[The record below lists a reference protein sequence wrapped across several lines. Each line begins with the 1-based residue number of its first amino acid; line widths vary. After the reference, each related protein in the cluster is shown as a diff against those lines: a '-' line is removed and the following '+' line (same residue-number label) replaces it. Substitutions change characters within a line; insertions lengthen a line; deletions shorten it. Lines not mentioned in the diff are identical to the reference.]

1 MVSGHF
7 FHFRGGV
14 FFVSCIKT
22 INMKQ
27 ITVFLVI
34 LMLLSGFYGCRTVT
48 KQETDGV
55 VSVSIMP
62 VKYFI
67 DYLTDA
73 SLEVNVMVPSGAS
86 HATYAPTTGQ
96 LRKLSDSDIYF
107 RIGHL
112 GYEQAFIDRLSELN
126 PRMQVVNLSDG
137 VELIHGEEVDHG
149 DHVHEG
155 GIDPHIWMSPAVML
169 KLLPRIS
176 EAITETYPDLTQ
188 AVKTRYAE
196 LHDAVE
202 TLHQELESLTEG
214 LTQRSFMIFHPAL
227 TYMARDYGLE
237 QIAIERHG
245 KEPSPAQLRHMVRHA
260 RHHDIRIIFIQEEFD
275 MRSAQLVSEETGAAL
290 VQINP
295 LAYEW
300 REEIKHIMETL
311 NTSLQ

>member
-1 MVSGHF
+1 
-7 FHFRGGV
+7 
-14 FFVSCIKT
+14 
-22 INMKQ
+22 MKQ

-34 LMLLSGFYGCRTVT
+34 LMLSTGFYGCRTGEE
-48 KQETDGV
+48 QETDGV

-86 HATYAPTTGQ
+86 HATYAPTTSQ

-112 GYEQAFIDRLSELN
+112 GYEQAFIDSLSELN
-126 PRMQVVNLSDG
+126 PRMQVINLSDG
-137 VELIHGEEVDHG
+137 VELIQGEEVDHG

-169 KLLPRIS
+169 SLLPRIS
-176 EAITETYPDLTQ
+176 EAIAEAYPDLVHTVE
-188 AVKTRYAE
+188 ARYEELFAE
-196 LHDAVE
+196 IEGLHREME
-202 TLHQELESLTEG
+202 TLAAG

-245 KEPSPAQLRHMVRHA
+245 KEPSPAHLRHIVRQA
-260 RHHDIRIIFIQEEFD
+260 RLNDVRVIFIQEEFD
-275 MRSAQLVSEETGAAL
+275 MRSAQLVSEETGATL
-290 VQINP
+290 VRINP

-300 REEIKHIMETL
+300 QEGMTHIMEIFKTYL
-311 NTSLQ
+311 K